1 MVKEDTTTGRAA
13 LCGAMGRTS
22 GQEGQQEL
30 DHIPSRPRRWFKRF
44 WSLIPSHMRPSDAW
58 AVLSRIACGRVS
70 RSRTN
75 LSVYQSGFLS
85 WCLGCQLRLPWGS
98 SSSFAIQRCPS
109 FVIQRLEEN
118 MFVIVRHEEIRR
130 DSEVVRHEEIRRRN
144 SGAGR
149 GGGDCNCKVRN
160 TLIVRVWCCKISTIG
175 DETHRGVV
183 VVVCRDQE
191 FL

>member
-1 MVKEDTTTGRAA
+1 MAQTVLVVDTLPHATLRRMAGGPLEDRMWEGIEDPDKP
-13 LCGAMGRTS
+13 LC
-22 GQEGQQEL
+22 
-30 DHIPSRPRRWFKRF
+30 
-44 WSLIPSHMRPSDAW
+44 
-58 AVLSRIACGRVS
+58 
-70 RSRTN
+70 N
-75 LSVYQSGFLS
+75 QSGFLS